1 MLADLATAAVDAARL
16 RTDRPLLLHEE
27 SPAVVHGRARA
38 LARAISNLL
47 DNAIK
52 YGAGPIEVTIS
63 GATLEVRDHGAGI
76 PETDLPRVFDR
87 FYRADAA
94 RTEAGSG
101 LGLAIVAQVVE
112 RHGGTV
118 SARNAADGGAV
129 VGFTLPA

>member
-1 MLADLATAAVDAARL
+1 M
-16 RTDRPLLLHEE
+16 
-27 SPAVVHGRARA
+27 ARA
-38 LARAISNLL
+38 VSNLL
-47 DNAIK
+47 DNSIK

-63 GATLEVRDHGAGI
+63 GTTLAVRDHGAGI
-76 PETDLPRVFDR
+76 PDADLPRVFDR

-118 SARNAADGGAV
+118 SARNADGGGAI
-129 VGFTLPA
+129 VGFTLPE